1 MTWVASNEGPRE
13 VDRIEALAAVRES
26 RSIAVVRLEE
36 AIEECSSLGGTH
48 LFFVAPGLRAHFG
61 GHGSSVRPE
70 GSLFVAGVTPLP
82 EPVSVKNEVWCI
94 PDRIIH
100 AHVTALIPVSSEEE
114 AAALLA

>member
-1 MTWVASNEGPRE
+1 MSWVASNEGPRD
-13 VDRIEALAAVRES
+13 VDRSEALAAARAS
-26 RSIAVVRLEE
+26 ASIAVVRLEE

-61 GHGSSVRPE
+61 GHGSTVRPE
-70 GSLFVAGVTPLP
+70 GTLFVAGLSPLP
-82 EPVSVKNEVWCI
+82 APISMKNEVWCI

-100 AHVTALIPVSSEEE
+100 AYVTALVTVSSEEE